1 MSAHGGLCFWD
12 GRAVPP
18 MLIEAIDKSLCFQGP
33 DSCGNVSVGSTRM
46 LFRGL
51 QLTPESV
58 SEQQPIVSGEYYLTW
73 DGRLD
78 NRDDLLLHLR
88 GAVSSEG
95 PDSEIVIASW
105 QQGDDGCLPRLLGEW
120 AVAVWDNRKQ
130 RLCLA
135 RDYSGACPLFYT
147 LTETG
152 VCWSSE
158 LATFTSS
165 AIQEEFGALRLDE
178 CWIAGYL
185 GRGAEP
191 DATPYCGIRAVPPGC
206 VVSIRDHKVSRSR
219 YWSFD
224 PDNQIR
230 YKYDWEYEEAFRHL
244 LQNAV
249 RSRLRS
255 HRPVWAQLSGGLD
268 SSSLLCIADVICRQ
282 EPHGV
287 QVPQVEAVSAVYPES
302 PESDERE
309 FIEAIEIQRGCRGH
323 YFPDITY
330 MLASPAPYE
339 TWPASPHYFD
349 CFAIRERAIC
359 DAMAKCGARVQVCGD
374 GGDELLGNAG
384 DGLPNQQDALFRRDW
399 ATLRREL
406 TVWSTILRKS
416 QFHSVADLATTLLP
430 RRVQLQ
436 MDRNSKLLLSLVP
449 QSFARAQEIQS
460 RFMSTPDP
468 YGYSLPSQRGRSEA
482 LMSVIRRIS
491 ETPFRRVGAVH
502 VTYPYLDRQLV
513 AFLLSIPMDQ
523 LTRPGERRS
532 LMRRALLPIVPRKV
546 LMRRSKRSPDT
557 ALYRAM
563 LRQWSSVSPLLVDP
577 LVCSLG
583 FIDRRALQS
592 AAERVCHGTFPVT
605 LFAKALMLE
614 LWLQHSRIV
623 GTPVS
628 MVPAVREYS
637 HLKRNEAQV

>member
-12 GRAVPP
+12 RRVVPP
-18 MLIEAIDKSLCFQGP
+18 MLIHVIDNSLRFQGP
-33 DSCGNVSVGSTRM
+33 DSRGNVCVGWASL

-51 QLTPESV
+51 HITPESV
-58 SEQQPIVSGEYYLTW
+58 SEQQPAVSGECYLTW

-78 NRDDLLLHLR
+78 NRDDLLMQLS
-88 GAVSSEG
+88 GAASSQSG
-95 PDSEIVIASW
+95 DSEIVIASW
-105 QQGDDGCLPRLLGEW
+105 LQWNQDCLPRLLGEW
-120 AVAVWDNRKQ
+120 ALAVWDKREQ

-147 LTETG
+147 VTKAG

-158 LATFTSS
+158 LATFTAS

-178 CWIAGYL
+178 GWIAGYL
-185 GRGAEP
+185 ARGAEL
-191 DATPYCGIRAVPPGC
+191 DATPYCGVRAVPPGC
-206 VVSIRDHKVSRSR
+206 VVSIREGKVSTSR

-230 YKYDWEYEEAFRHL
+230 YKSDCEYEEAFRHL
-244 LQNAV
+244 LQAAV

-268 SSSLLCIADVICRQ
+268 SSSVLCIADAICAREQ
-282 EPHGV
+282 HSLPA
-287 QVPQVEAVSAVYPES
+287 PRVEAVSAVYPGS
-302 PESDERE
+302 PASDERE
-309 FIEAIEIQRGCRGH
+309 FIECIEAQRGYRGH
-323 YFPDITY
+323 YFTDIDY

-359 DAMAKCGARVQVCGD
+359 DAMARSGARVQLCGD

-384 DGLPNQQDALFRRDW
+384 DGLPNQQDALYTREW
-399 ATLRREL
+399 ATLWREL
-406 TVWSTILRKS
+406 REWSAILRKS
-416 QFHSVADLATTLLP
+416 QLHSFGDLVSTLLP
-430 RRVQLQ
+430 KRVQLQ
-436 MDRNSKLLLSLVP
+436 IDKNSKLLLSLV
-449 QSFARAQEIQS
+449 AQPFVRTQDI
-460 RFMSTPDP
+460 RLRYMGAPDP

-482 LMSVIRRIS
+482 LMTVIRRVS

-502 VTYPYLDRQLV
+502 VTYPYLDRRLV

-546 LMRRSKRSPDT
+546 LTRRSKRSPDT
-557 ALYRAM
+557 ALYQAM
-563 LRQWSSVSPLLVDP
+563 LRQWPSVSPLLADP

-583 FIDRRALQS
+583 FIDRHALQS
-592 AAERVCHGTFPVT
+592 AAERVRHGTFPVT

-614 LWLQHSRIV
+614 LWLQHSHIV
-623 GTPVS
+623 TTPVS
-628 MVPAVREYS
+628 TSCALREYS
-637 HLKRNEAQV
+637 HLNSAVQV